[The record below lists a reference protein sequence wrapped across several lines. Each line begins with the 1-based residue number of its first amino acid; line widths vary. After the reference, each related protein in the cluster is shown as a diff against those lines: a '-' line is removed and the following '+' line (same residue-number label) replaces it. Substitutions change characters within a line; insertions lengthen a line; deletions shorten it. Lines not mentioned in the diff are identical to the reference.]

1 MKAFVFLLCWNN
13 PVSLTVNRWLSRLH
27 PIQGSNWKMVVIKKE
42 KIWSPHSHSIF
53 LVHEIL
59 VSLMI
64 LYVCNTFICQID
76 KYACWSIKGKRVKNL
91 SVSLSWETSLI
102 RSELKYSYV
111 KTSIL
116 KITSRLTLKFI
127 TKLPNAKLMV
137 RLKLWNCR
145 RGKENWTNNQEI
157 FHVLLFLYLVVA
169 TSEFLPFSD
178 LVPKLRDEDEVKCEV
193 NCVKN

>member
-1 MKAFVFLLCWNN
+1 MKAFVFLLCWKN

-27 PIQGSNWKMVVIKKE
+27 PIQGSNWKVVAIKKE

-116 KITSRLTLKFI
+116 KIMSRITLKFI

-145 RGKENWTNNQEI
+145 RGKENRHKPTIKKFYSRSSFSLSGGCYFWVLAVQWSSAEI
-157 FHVLLFLYLVVA
+157 
-169 TSEFLPFSD
+169 TGWG
-178 LVPKLRDEDEVKCEV
+178 RG
-193 NCVKN
+193 